1 MNIFGIATREK
12 YRFPYNGQISVE
24 DLWDLSRE
32 QLDKIF
38 KALNAQKK
46 SNEEESLCA
55 QKSKDDET
63 LLNKIELVKYIF
75 EQKQA
80 EAEAHL
86 KEKARAEKRQQILG
100 LIAKKQNEQLEN
112 LSKEELEKML
122 EEL

>member
-1 MNIFGIATREK
+1 MNIFEIATREK

-32 QLDKIF
+32 QLDNIF
-38 KALNAQKK
+38 KALNRQKK

-80 EAEAHL
+80 EAEAHRT
-86 KEKARAEKRQQILG
+86 EKANAEKRQQLLG
-100 LIAKKQNEQLEN
+100 LIAKKENEQLEN